1 MRKLLRL
8 VLGIIACGVLLY
20 SGYQIYDYI
29 SQANASASLTQGL
42 AKDAVV
48 IREPDGGSEDIRSSI
63 PTGEEPGEPEETMPP
78 ETAPIEVDFEVLQES
93 CADVVAWIYSPDTPI
108 NLPIAQS
115 DDNNYYLRRLLDGT
129 WNHSGTLFEDFRC
142 APDFS
147 DANTIVYGHNM
158 KNDSMFGTLPQYK
171 SQEYYEAH
179 PVMWLL
185 TPDCTYRVDLVAGYV
200 TSTASPIY
208 QFNGTE
214 EETFRLIQQAAAQS
228 LFQSDVEI
236 AQGDCFLTLS
246 TCSYEY
252 DDARFV
258 LIGKLTPLD

>member
-8 VLGIIACGVLLY
+8 VLGIIACGVFLY
-20 SGYQIYDYI
+20 SGYQIYDYFA
-29 SQANASASLTQGL
+29 QANVSASLTQSL
-42 AKDAVV
+42 ADQAVMIHPSGQDADPMRPSVP
-48 IREPDGGSEDIRSSI
+48 E
-63 PTGEEPGEPEETMPP
+63 GEEETVPP

-93 CADVVAWIYSPDTPI
+93 YADVVAWIYSPDTPI

-115 DDNNYYLRRLLDGT
+115 EDNDYYLRRLLDGT

-142 APDFS
+142 APGFS

-158 KNDSMFGTLPQYK
+158 KNDSMLGTLPQYK

-214 EETFRLIQQAAAQS
+214 EEVFRLIQQAAAQS
-228 LFQSDVEI
+228 LFQPDVEI
-236 AQGDCFLTLS
+236 AQGDRFLTLS

-258 LIGKLTPLD
+258 LIGKLTALD

>member
-8 VLGIIACGVLLY
+8 VLGIVACGVFLY
-20 SGYQIYDYI
+20 SGYQIYDYFA
-29 SQANASASLTQGL
+29 QANVSASLTQSL
-42 AKDAVV
+42 ADQAVMIHPPGQDADPMRPSVP
-48 IREPDGGSEDIRSSI
+48 E
-63 PTGEEPGEPEETMPP
+63 GEEETVPP
-78 ETAPIEVDFEVLQES
+78 ETAPIEVDFGVLRES

-115 DDNNYYLRRLLDGT
+115 EDNDYYLRRLLDGT

-142 APDFS
+142 APGFS

-236 AQGDCFLTLS
+236 AQGDRFLTLS

-258 LIGKLTPLD
+258 LIGKLTALD

>member
-1 MRKLLRL
+1 MRRFFRLL
-8 VLGIIACGVLLY
+8 LGIAACGVLLY

-48 IREPDGGSEDIRSSI
+48 IREPDGGSDDVRTSI
-63 PTGEEPGEPEETMPP
+63 PTGEETGEPEETTPP
-78 ETAPIEVDFEVLQES
+78 ETAPIEVDFEVLRES

-129 WNHSGTLFEDFRC
+129 WNHSGTLFEDYRC

-147 DANTIVYGHNM
+147 DTNTIVYGHNM

-185 TPDCTYRVDLVAGYV
+185 TPVCTYRVDLVAGYV

-214 EETFRLIQQAAAQS
+214 EEVFRLIQQAAAQS